1 MLINK
6 KYIVTGS
13 STGIGKSISEN
24 LLNEGA
30 IVIGISSK
38 TDNSKN
44 KNKNFFHYNID
55 LSNTLK
61 SFNGILKI
69 IKDNKNIDGIVS
81 NAGNGIFQS
90 LENFSH
96 IQIQNFINLNLTSH
110 IMVTRALLPHLKKN
124 KSGNII
130 FIGSESALK
139 GKKFG
144 SLYSACKFGLRG
156 FSQSIREETL
166 NNNVKVSIINPG
178 MVKTP
183 FFKELNFIHGKNSD
197 EFIEASDIAKVV
209 LDILN
214 LRDGTVVEEIN
225 LSPLKKVFES
235 NKN

>member
-13 STGIGKSISEN
+13 SSGIGKSISEN
-24 LLNEGA
+24 LLNKGA
-30 IVIGISSK
+30 IVIGISSE
-38 TDNSKN
+38 TDKN
-44 KNKNFFHYNID
+44 KNRNKNFFHYKID
-55 LSNTLK
+55 LSDTFK
-61 SFNGILKI
+61 SYNGIIKI
-69 IKDNKNIDGIVS
+69 IKDNKNIDGIIS
-81 NAGNGIFQS
+81 NAGNGVFQS

-209 LDILN
+209 LDILK
-214 LRDGTVVEEIN
+214 LRDGTVIEEIN
-225 LSPLKKVFES
+225 LSPLKKVFQS
-235 NKN
+235 KKN